1 MLSVAIGL
9 LFVIETNATVLTS
22 SDFERFLDLHNKA
35 NRIVRDFLESEEAIR
50 RYSDDT
56 HLAAS
61 ICLERM
67 RSDMMVLL
75 QDSGELYLLAL
86 IGSEMVHPTDE
97 ERVVGVAN
105 IVIDTIKKDIANVRG
120 LVNQHASGCPTISL
134 VAAKAQQ
141 ILSFMDEFARVV
153 RSIADRIK

>member
-1 MLSVAIGL
+1 MTAATAGTGL
-9 LFVIETNATVLTS
+9 TKIPTLGLAPALRPAVFSAAVCIVSKPVQSGAGAQ
-22 SDFERFLDLHNKA
+22 FERFLDLHNKA

-120 LVNQHASGCPTISL
+120 LVNQHASGCPTI
-134 VAAKAQQ
+134 
-141 ILSFMDEFARVV
+141 
-153 RSIADRIK
+153 

>member
-1 MLSVAIGL
+1 MMRIIQMLSVAIGL

-35 NRIVRDFLESEEAIR
+35 NR
-50 RYSDDT
+50 
-56 HLAAS
+56 
-61 ICLERM
+61 
-67 RSDMMVLL
+67 DMMVLL